1 MTESV
6 GVVPAGLETLN
17 GQPTTEA
24 EERLRTCCA
33 ARRWIARMIAG
44 RPYGDVDSL
53 LKRSDEAFR
62 DLGPGDVA
70 EAMASHPRIGQRV
83 AGPSTEA
90 AWSRQ
95 EQAAM
100 TDADAEIRA
109 ALHDRN
115 VAYEERFGQVFLIRA
130 AGRTP
135 TEMLA
140 ELRRRL
146 GNDPETEHAEMAEQ
160 LRQITRLRLERLLQ
174 S

>member
-24 EERLRTCCA
+24 EERLRTCCPA
-33 ARRWIARMIAG
+33 CRWVARMIAG

-70 EAMASHPRIGQRV
+70 EALASHPRIGQRV
-83 AGPSTEA
+83 AGASTEA

-95 EQAAM
+95 GQAAM
-100 TDADAEIRA
+100 TDADAEVRA
-109 ALHDRN
+109 ALHDGN
-115 VAYEERFGQVFLIRA
+115 VATRSASVRSSSSARRG
-130 AGRTP
+130 GP
-135 TEMLA
+135 
-140 ELRRRL
+140 RRRCSPSSA
-146 GNDPETEHAEMAEQ
+146 GGWATIPIPGTP
-160 LRQITRLRLERLLQ
+160 R
-174 S
+174 